1 MPTNTQDKMTPQ
13 VDGFIRKNKQWQA
26 ELQALR
32 EIALSCELTEEI
44 KWRQPCY
51 TTGGKNVVLL
61 GNLKDCCTLSFLK
74 GALLDDPKGLLVAP
88 GENCRSARYLKFV
101 DVKEINKQKAVIK
114 SYIKQAIDN
123 EKAGK
128 KMDLKTNA
136 KLDIPAELQA
146 KFDEDA
152 KFKAAFEKLT
162 PGRQRGYILHFTGA
176 KQSKTIT
183 SRIEKCMPRV
193 FEGKGFNEYT
203 K

>member
-1 MPTNTQDKMTPQ
+1 MPTNIQNKLTPQ
-13 VDGFIRKNKQWQA
+13 VDGFIRKNKAWQA

-32 EIALSCELTEEI
+32 EIALSCGLTEEI

-51 TTGGKNVVLL
+51 TTDGKNVVLL

-88 GENCRSARYLKFV
+88 GENSRSARYLKFADV
-101 DVKEINKQKAVIK
+101 DQIKKQKKLIK
-114 SYIKQAIDN
+114 AYIQQAIDN

-128 KMDLKTNA
+128 KVDLKSDA
-136 KLDIPAELQA
+136 QLDIPAELQA

-183 SRIEKCMPRV
+183 SRIEKSMPKI
-193 FEGKGFNEYT
+193 FEGIGYNEYT

>member
-1 MPTNTQDKMTPQ
+1 MPTNIQDKMTPQ

-32 EIALSCELTEEI
+32 EIALSCDLTEEI

-51 TTGGKNVVLL
+51 TTDGKNVALL

-88 GENCRSARYLKFV
+88 GENSRSARYLKFTDV
-101 DVKEINKQKAVIK
+101 DQINKQKTLIK
-114 SYIKQAIDN
+114 AYLKQAIDN

-128 KMDLKTNA
+128 QVDLKSDAQLN
-136 KLDIPAELQA
+136 IPAELQA

-152 KFKAAFEKLT
+152 KFNAAFKNPT
-162 PGRQRGYILHFTGA
+162 PGRQRGYILHFTSA
-176 KQSKTIT
+176 KQSKTRT
-183 SRIEKCMPRV
+183 SRIEKCMPRI
-193 FEGKGFNEYT
+193 FEGIGYNEYT